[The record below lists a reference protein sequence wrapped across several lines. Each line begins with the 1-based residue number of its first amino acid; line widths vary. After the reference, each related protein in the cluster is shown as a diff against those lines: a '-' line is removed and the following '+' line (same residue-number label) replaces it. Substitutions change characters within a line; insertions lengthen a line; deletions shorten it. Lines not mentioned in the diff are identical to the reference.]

1 MSITNKQIGTL
12 FDGEHECGVHTLQ
25 VSHIHWLKT
34 IPKIVTYR
42 GLQNGVHQYK
52 LSPSK
57 EVHKNSYTLVDSEK
71 MPAVFRDLVENNEVR
86 VERVDFAFDNYTRDY
101 MSLYALNSVLLQ
113 LFALKCGL
121 SNNGLTKQIPLDG
134 DSIKDLFV
142 KFSGYGSTDRCKFEA
157 SYYKKTLQYPN
168 CGING
173 RLELRCLDAGGTV
186 QAGIQRIISLLTHT
200 CKADN
205 YNALVEHLTNVL
217 LERWRRDVVS
227 RGMPESHWKTWL
239 QYNRECIVSSEQLH
253 ALIRELRGDIDVVQ
267 AIADYNSSRPDE
279 ERLTR
284 DNLVSFSKLK
294 KYVRRLKKCLYLY
307 LENYQYAQDNLPPY
321 VPKPNKNKLK
331 AAVTEKIANKDDPFA
346 DEPPFSAGLSA

>member
-1 MSITNKQIGTL
+1 MSIKNKQIGTL
-12 FDGEHECGVHTLQ
+12 FSGEHECGVHTLQ
-25 VSHIHWLKT
+25 VSHIDYLKK
-34 IPKIVTYR
+34 IPKIVTYQ
-42 GLQNGVHQYK
+42 GMWGSVYHYK
-52 LSPSK
+52 LSPS
-57 EVHKNSYTLVDSEK
+57 VRAHGNSYMLVSSDK
-71 MPAVFRDLVENNEVR
+71 MPAVFRDLTENQEVR

-121 SNNGLTKQIPLDG
+121 SNNGLTSQISLDG

-142 KFSGYGSTDRCKFEA
+142 KFNVYGTTDQCQFEA
-157 SYYKKTLQYPN
+157 SYYHKTLQYPD

-186 QAGIQRIISLLTHT
+186 QEGIQRIISLLTRT

-205 YNALVEHLTNVL
+205 YNALVEHLTNIL

-239 QYNRECIVSSEQLH
+239 RYNRECIVSSEQLH

-294 KYVRRLKKCLYLY
+294 KYVRRLKRCLYRY

-331 AAVTEKIANKDDPFA
+331 AAVNAEIANTDDPFA

>member
-25 VSHIHWLKT
+25 VSHIHWLNK
-34 IPKIVTYR
+34 IPKIVTYH
-42 GLQNGVHQYK
+42 GKWDGVCHYK
-52 LSPSK
+52 LSPS
-57 EVHKNSYTLVDSEK
+57 VRAHGNSYMLVSPDK
-71 MPAVFRDLVENNEVR
+71 MPAVFRDLTENQEVR

-101 MSLYALNSVLLQ
+101 MALYALNSVLLQ
-113 LFALKCGL
+113 LFALKYGL
-121 SNNGLTKQIPLDG
+121 SNNGLTSQIPLDG

-142 KFSGYGSTDRCKFEA
+142 KFNEYSTTDQCQFEA
-157 SYYKKTLQYPN
+157 SYYHKTLQYPD

-186 QAGIQRIISLLTHT
+186 QAGIQRIISLLIHT

-217 LERWRRDVVS
+217 LERWRRDVAS
-227 RGMPESHWKTWL
+227 RGMPPQHWQTWL

-294 KYVRRLKKCLYLY
+294 KYVRRLKRCLYRY

-321 VPKPNKNKLK
+321 VPKANKNKLK
-331 AAVTEKIANKDDPFA
+331 AAVNAEIANTDDPFA

>member
-25 VSHIHWLKT
+25 VSHIHWLKK
-34 IPKIVTYR
+34 IPKIVTYQ
-42 GLQNGVHQYK
+42 GAWDSVYHYK
-52 LSPSK
+52 LSPS
-57 EVHKNSYTLVDSEK
+57 VRAYKNSYTLASPVE
-71 MPAVFRDLVENNEVR
+71 MPAVLRDLTENQEVR

-101 MSLYALNSVLLQ
+101 MALYALNSVLLQ
-113 LFALKCGL
+113 LFALKYGL
-121 SNNGLTKQIPLDG
+121 SNNGLTSQISLDG

-142 KFSGYGSTDRCKFEA
+142 KFNEYGATDQCQFEA
-157 SYYKKTLQYPN
+157 SYYHKTLQYPD
-168 CGING
+168 CGIKG

-205 YNALVEHLTNVL
+205 YNALVEHLTNIL

-239 QYNRECIVSSEQLH
+239 QYNREYIVSSEQLH

-284 DNLVSFSKLK
+284 DNLVSFAKLK

-307 LENYQYAQDNLPPY
+307 LENYQYAQDNLPSY
-321 VPKPNKNKLK
+321 VPKPNKNTLK
-331 AAVTEKIANKDDPFA
+331 AVGNAETGDNNDPFA
-346 DEPPFSAGLSA
+346 DEPPFSASRSA

>member
-1 MSITNKQIGTL
+1 MSITNKEIATL

-25 VSHIHWLKT
+25 VSHIYLNT
-34 IPKIVTYR
+34 IRKIVTYH
-42 GLQNGVHQYK
+42 GKWDGVCHYK
-52 LSPSK
+52 LSPS
-57 EVHKNSYTLVDSEK
+57 VRAHGNSYMLVSPDK
-71 MPAVFRDLVENNEVR
+71 MPAVFRDLTENQEVR

-101 MSLYALNSVLLQ
+101 MALYALNSVLLQ
-113 LFALKCGL
+113 LFALKYGL
-121 SNNGLTKQIPLDG
+121 SNNGLTSQIPLDG
-134 DSIKDLFV
+134 DRIKDLFV
-142 KFSGYGSTDRCKFEA
+142 KFNEYSTTDQCQFEA
-157 SYYKKTLQYPN
+157 SYYHKTLQYPD

-217 LERWRRDVVS
+217 LERWRHDVLS
-227 RGMPESHWKTWL
+227 RGMPPQHWKTWL
-239 QYNRECIVSSEQLH
+239 QYNRECIISSEQLH
-253 ALIRELRGDIDVVQ
+253 ALIRELRGNIDVVQ
-267 AIADYNSSRPDE
+267 AIADYNISRPDE

-294 KYVRRLKKCLYLY
+294 KYVRRLKRCLYQY

-321 VPKPNKNKLK
+321 VPKPNKSKLK
-331 AAVTEKIANKDDPFA
+331 AAVNAEIANKDDPFA

>member
-25 VSHIHWLKT
+25 VSHFYLKT
-34 IPKIVTYR
+34 IRKIVTYH
-42 GLQNGVHQYK
+42 GKWDGVCHYK
-52 LSPSK
+52 LSPS
-57 EVHKNSYTLVDSEK
+57 VRAHGNSYTLVSSDK
-71 MPAVFRDLVENNEVR
+71 MPSVFRELVENNEVR

-101 MSLYALNSVLLQ
+101 MALYALNSVLLQ
-113 LFALKCGL
+113 LFALKYGL
-121 SNNGLTKQIPLDG
+121 SNNGSTSQISLDG

-142 KFSGYGSTDRCKFEA
+142 KFNEYGTTDQCQFEA
-157 SYYKKTLQYPN
+157 SYYHKTLQYPD

-186 QAGIQRIISLLTHT
+186 QAGLQRIISLLTHT

-205 YNALVEHLTNVL
+205 YNALVEHLTNIL

-227 RGMPESHWKTWL
+227 RGMPPQHWKTWL
-239 QYNRECIVSSEQLH
+239 QYNRQCIVSSEQLH

-321 VPKPNKNKLK
+321 VPKPNKNTLK
-331 AAVTEKIANKDDPFA
+331 AVGNAETGDNDDPFA
-346 DEPPFSAGLSA
+346 DEPPFSASRSA